1 MKTAVL
7 VATEAEAVGYRLTRI
22 NTELGLCALYSQE
35 TSEHVIVDSR
45 TLQLQMESPKL
56 TNPSTSVYRLREDCI
71 RG

>member
-22 NTELGLCALYSQE
+22 NTELGLCELYSQE

-71 RG
+71 CG